1 MKTINMTAGNSNT
14 EVYYLNVD
22 TEVVEYHYPNKNY
35 RFEPTHKLILARA
48 FTQDEINLIFR
59 TIFRTLEAQ
68 DNDEPIHIL

>member
-22 TEVVEYHYPNKNY
+22 TEVVEYHYPNKHY
-35 RFEPTHKLILARA
+35 TFIPTHKLIIARA

-68 DNDEPIHIL
+68 DNG